1 MKLCGSFVLITL
13 ACAERLSK
21 YRTDDIAQAA
31 QARYAQAESMEG
43 NSSVKWF
50 TPSRM
55 EYVKSKMAIEYEV
68 IKPFTSKA
76 DSLQVELASGTPK
89 VAFLFLTMKDFPWQE
104 LWDKFFHDAP
114 KDQYSIYIHRALLK
128 DQEQRMA
135 HWLPLGQYGPIE
147 VPWVRTAWCALFGVE
162 VASLFEAMKDPLNVQ
177 FVFVSDSSVPLK
189 PFSYVY
195 NELARNS
202 PQTSKICLASRASS
216 GQAKVEFTKQEAKR
230 SCFFRDFL
238 RDINPRTMKHHQW
251 AVFNRPHAWKIV
263 KYAEEALTVYE
274 VAWLNAAPDMDVT
287 AEGCSDEAVPLTAL
301 LYSLDVEKKSTG
313 NTWTDL
319 TRLGVEENC
328 LTFIRW
334 RNCFVGTDLDLSTP
348 KDDLLTLWNNMNEVM
363 HLGSIDLSKSALKR
377 ELNGFPHA
385 FSNITESYLETLVSQ
400 NFMFARK
407 FHPGAYV
414 SEENGGWFHN
424 SNQPKEAL
432 TEALPKLW
440 SKLDQSKA
448 QKSQWSLLEFDGRP
462 GDPLRKP

>member
-1 MKLCGSFVLITL
+1 MRHQKKKQRMLTFSRWLNQTWRSWSCLSLVTWKLHLFDSGATMKLCGSFVLITL

-313 NTWTDL
+313 TKNNTVL
-319 TRLGVEENC
+319 IC
-328 LTFIRW
+328 LSHWIGSSQSRSHLDIWICHLPGLDTSNESILLIRI
-334 RNCFVGTDLDLSTP
+334 S
-348 KDDLLTLWNNMNEVM
+348 
-363 HLGSIDLSKSALKR
+363 
-377 ELNGFPHA
+377 
-385 FSNITESYLETLVSQ
+385 
-400 NFMFARK
+400 
-407 FHPGAYV
+407 
-414 SEENGGWFHN
+414 
-424 SNQPKEAL
+424 
-432 TEALPKLW
+432 
-440 SKLDQSKA
+440 
-448 QKSQWSLLEFDGRP
+448 
-462 GDPLRKP
+462 